1 MKIVTDCA
9 ADMSEN
15 ELKELGISQAPLYIQ
30 FPEGEVSS
38 TDITADAFYDR
49 LEAMQPNTPTTAMP
63 SSGVFTELYNKIAL
77 LDKDILSLH
86 ISSGLSGT
94 INAARS
100 AAEQIKQLANVNFWD
115 TLTLSG
121 GERIQVI
128 AAALAAKAGWTMNAI
143 QERLASIRSK
153 TEVIY
158 TLDTL
163 DYLVRGGRIGRVKAM
178 AGALLHLKPIIR
190 VDIDGKYSSVSSTR
204 TIGKSM
210 TAMAD
215 YLHNKYTDAPM
226 WVTVLHGRFAK
237 KAEEL
242 TEELN
247 EKLNIAKLEVMRISP
262 VLGVH
267 TGPGIVGAAVVPV
280 DVMQDLW

>member
-1 MKIVTDCA
+1 V
-9 ADMSEN
+9 
-15 ELKELGISQAPLYIQ
+15 
-30 FPEGEVSS
+30 
-38 TDITADAFYDR
+38 DITADAFYDR

-63 SSGVFTELYNKIAL
+63 SSGIFTELYNKIAL
-77 LDKDILSLH
+77 MDKDILSLH

-94 INAARS
+94 INAARG
-100 AAEQIKQLANVNFWD
+100 AAEQIKHLANVNFWD

-121 GERIQVI
+121 GERFQVI

-143 QERLASIRSK
+143 QERLASIRAK

-190 VDIDGKYSSVSSTR
+190 VDTDGKYSSVSSTR
-204 TIGKSM
+204 TINKSM

-215 YLHNKYTDAPM
+215 YLHNKYADAPM
-226 WVTVLHGRFAK
+226 WVTVLHGRFAE
-237 KAEEL
+237 KAEEM
-242 TEELN
+242 TEELK
-247 EKLNIAKLEVMRISP
+247 EKLNIARLEVMRISP
-262 VLGVH
+262 GLGVH
-267 TGPGIVGAAVVPV
+267 TGPGIVGAAVVPA
-280 DVMQDLW
+280 DVMQGLW